1 MSQGRVI
8 ILKELIV
15 VVAESDTFDCQY
27 STRPVETRLDD
38 LILFFFFLVCFEQ
51 E

>member
-27 STRPVETRLDD
+27 STRPVETCLDD
-38 LILFFFFLVCFEQ
+38 LILFFFF
-51 E
+51 